1 MKRKDYRKP
10 MMKVVQLQHQCHILA
25 GSGVEANRS
34 SYGTAVEETWGDDA
48 SGAKAIWNTNVWDD
62 DWSNQ

>member
-10 MMKVVQLQHQCHILA
+10 TMKVVQLQHQCHILA

-34 SYGTAVEETWGDDA
+34 GYGAATEDEWE
-48 SGAKAIWNTNVWDD
+48 
-62 DWSNQ
+62 

>member
-10 MMKVVQLQHQCHILA
+10 TMNVIELQHQCHILA

-34 SYGTAVEETWGDDA
+34 GYGAATEDEWE
-48 SGAKAIWNTNVWDD
+48 
-62 DWSNQ
+62 